1 MAKAAD
7 GHEPDRKERDRPQ
20 IALEVL
26 SATGHQATT
35 AEGHISITGHDSD
48 PARINS
54 ILVHAGIA
62 VSRITVEQPSL
73 EDLFLEITDSEML
86 QECASR

>member
-1 MAKAAD
+1 VAIV
-7 GHEPDRKERDRPQ
+7 DRPQ

-26 SATGHQATT
+26 SASGHQATA
-35 AEGHISITGHDSD
+35 AERQISITGHDSD

-54 ILVHAGIA
+54 ILVQGGIA
-62 VSRITVEQPSL
+62 VSRLTLEQPSL

-86 QECASR
+86 QECASQ